1 MTIET
6 VRLYHLVAP
15 LPEAIGNA
23 LVFFQSRE
31 TLLVEVVD
39 RSGVSG
45 WGETWALPRA
55 AAAVIE
61 TRLAAAVL
69 GEDPLQVG
77 RLWRRM
83 GARAGAEGVSRMA
96 VAALDMALHDLA
108 ARLSGVPLSTMLGG
122 AMRDRVPAYASGPFF
137 KPGGNPYRDFEREV
151 ALYLQAG
158 FKAVKLRSGFDPRQ
172 DAAVVAGIR
181 RLIGEE
187 ATLMVDFNQ
196 AYRPRAALD
205 AATRMTEARLL
216 WVEEPT
222 TPQDLEGYRML
233 AGLLQPALAGGE
245 TYTEA
250 RTFLPFLASG
260 GMDVLQPDIA
270 LCGGL
275 SGVAQVAALA
285 EIHDRPVVPHVWGSS
300 VNLYAA
306 LHFVAAQPEM
316 RIGASPPMPYLE
328 YDMGPHPLFD
338 ALGRPPINPD
348 GTVTVPD
355 QPGLGISPRPSAFEP
370 LVVMA
375 RELVV

>member
-1 MTIET
+1 
-6 VRLYHLVAP
+6 
-15 LPEAIGNA
+15 
-23 LVFFQSRE
+23 
-31 TLLVEVVD
+31 
-39 RSGVSG
+39 
-45 WGETWALPRA
+45 
-55 AAAVIE
+55 
-61 TRLAAAVL
+61 
-69 GEDPLQVG
+69 
-77 RLWRRM
+77 
-83 GARAGAEGVSRMA
+83 
-96 VAALDMALHDLA
+96 
-108 ARLSGVPLSTMLGG
+108 
-122 AMRDRVPAYASGPFF
+122 MRDRVPAYASGPFF